1 MNNSLIAT
9 VINKNAKLYIKYS
22 CYDNI
27 IIDLNHRT
35 SIYLTIT
42 GSIME

>member
-1 MNNSLIAT
+1 MNNSSLIAT
-9 VINKNAKLYIKYS
+9 AINKNAKLYLNIRVMI
-22 CYDNI
+22 I